1 MYLVKRKDGSH
12 IPSSDPDYEDSKK
25 IKVGDEIKALKARNP
40 SFHRKAFSLLNIGFE
55 NQEKYESFEVYRKVM
70 TILAG
75 YFDWVPTK
83 DGDRIPMAHSLSY
96 ENMSAEKFEKWYDD
110 MIKVVANDLKIT
122 VEELDPQL
130 V

>member
-1 MYLVKRKDGSH
+1 MYLTKRKDGSY
-12 IPSSDPDYEDSKK
+12 IPSSDSDYDDSMK
-25 IKVGDEIKALKARNP
+25 IKAGDEVKASKARNAK
-40 SFHRKAFSLLNIGFE
+40 FHRKAFLLLNTGFQ
-55 NQEKYESFEVYRKVM
+55 NQEKYETFQVYRNVM

-110 MIKVVANDLKIT
+110 MIKVVASDLGIT
-122 VEELDPQL
+122 IEELDPQL